1 MINLKI
7 DVKNI
12 NNEMDLIELTGELD
26 IYTSKEF
33 KKTVNALIKE
43 KRAKLIVDLEK
54 VTYIDSCGIGILLGG
69 LKRTRDRNGD
79 LGLIYSTKSG
89 VWKFFDITGLYNNF
103 STYNTKDEAFKALNL
118 NEQNQS
124 FLNLHVSNSG

>member
-1 MINLKI
+1 
-7 DVKNI
+7 
-12 NNEMDLIELTGELD
+12 MDLIELTGELD
-26 IYTSKEF
+26 IYTSIEF

-43 KRAKLIVDLEK
+43 KRIKLIVDLEK

-69 LKRTRDRNGD
+69 LKRTRDRDGD
-79 LGLIYSTKSG
+79 LGLIYSTISG

-118 NEQNQS
+118 NEKNQS
-124 FLNLHVSNSG
+124 FLNF

>member
-12 NNEMDLIELTGELD
+12 DNKVDLIELAGELD

-33 KKTVNALIKE
+33 KKTVNVLIKE

-89 VWKFFDITGLYNNF
+89 VWKFLDITGLHNNF
-103 STYNTKDEAFKALNL
+103 STYSTKKEAFEALSL
-118 NEQNQS
+118 NEKNQS
-124 FLNLHVSNSG
+124 FLNFHVSNSG